1 VYSWQVKATKD
12 GAQITSPRPPAPQ
25 AKFRILDQA
34 KANELSRA
42 KRSYASSHMTLALLY
57 AQAGLLK
64 EAQQELTLLRRTNP
78 NSDIPRNL
86 LRQIQDLAT
95 DKRR

>member
-1 VYSWQVKATKD
+1 
-12 GAQITSPRPPAPQ
+12 
-25 AKFRILDQA
+25 
-34 KANELSRA
+34 
-42 KRSYASSHMTLALLY
+42 MTLALLY